1 MTYVVVELCVDCKYT
16 DCAAVCPVEAFHE
29 LTDRLYIN
37 ADTCIDCDA
46 CVPECPVEAIFADTN
61 VPENYAHWTQ
71 INIEE
76 APKYPIISQK
86 IPALHPERS
95 VPGGAPA
102 QRLESYYF
110 HVGIADLEPSEAHFE
125 LHSLADAEGNFCAS
139 GGRTPRGACLSGGSC
154 RERKQQRSGR

>member
-71 INIEE
+71 INIDE

-86 IPALHPERS
+86 IPALHGPTLYWPGRVNELFQGRS
-95 VPGGAPA
+95 RASPK
-102 QRLESYYF
+102 R
-110 HVGIADLEPSEAHFE
+110 D
-125 LHSLADAEGNFCAS
+125 SLI
-139 GGRTPRGACLSGGSC
+139 PH
-154 RERKQQRSGR
+154 RE